1 MLGALLDLLD
11 WRYQISRIFCQLIE
25 TDYLVR
31 GKFFPFDVWLLTG
44 VAEKPTG
51 SAEAGGLTLFTF
63 DTLGIGWS
71 ADFLEDVLDVEEVVN
86 EEGSLQAGDSIL
98 RQGGGLATVGAFHH
112 LSLWCLACHWLQAL
126 LTEDMEAVKQ
136 FGVRV
141 LL

>member
-1 MLGALLDLLD
+1 MLGALQDLLD
-11 WRYQISRIFCQLIE
+11 WRYQISRIFCQPIE
-25 TDYLVR
+25 ADYLVR
-31 GKFFPFDVWLLTG
+31 GKPFPFQVHLLASLAQKSTRFA
-44 VAEKPTG
+44 VASG
-51 SAEAGGLTLFTF
+51 FAVVAI

-112 LSLWCLACHWLQAL
+112 LSLWGLACHWLQAL
-126 LTEDMEAVKQ
+126 LTEDMEAVQQ

>member
-1 MLGALLDLLD
+1 MD

-31 GKFFPFDVWLLTG
+31 GKPFPFQVYGLAVIAQESTRLA
-44 VAEKPTG
+44 VASG
-51 SAEAGGLTLFTF
+51 FTVVTV

-112 LSLWCLACHWLQAL
+112 LSLWGLACHWLQAL
-126 LTEDMEAVKQ
+126 LTEDMEAVQ
-136 FGVRV
+136 QLGVRV

>member
-1 MLGALLDLLD
+1 MD
-11 WRYQISRIFCQLIE
+11 WRYQISHIFYQLIE
-25 TDYLVR
+25 TGYLVR
-31 GKFFPFDVWLLTG
+31 GKPFPFQVHSLAGIAQESTRLA
-44 VAEKPTG
+44 VASG
-51 SAEAGGLTLFTF
+51 FTVVTV

-71 ADFLEDVLDVEEVVN
+71 ADFLEYVLDVEEVVN

-112 LSLWCLACHWLQAL
+112 LSLWGLACHWLQAL
-126 LTEDMEAVKQ
+126 LTEDMEAVQQ